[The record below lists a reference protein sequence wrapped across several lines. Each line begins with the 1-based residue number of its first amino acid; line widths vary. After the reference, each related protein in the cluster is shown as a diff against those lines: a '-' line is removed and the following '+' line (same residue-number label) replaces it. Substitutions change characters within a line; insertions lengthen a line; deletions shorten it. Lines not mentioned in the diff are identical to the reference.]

1 MIKWEIHFIIT
12 IKMITINKIIINFT
26 GINHIKNGFKS
37 NFGLHYT
44 YGRGFFENYNL
55 AYDSSSSDYI
65 DRRWLDN
72 NFYGMIFSLNKKT
85 DNYNSIIGGSF
96 NIYDG
101 QHYGEYLWS
110 SESKI
115 SSNFKER
122 FYDDIGDKR
131 EFNVYAKLDYYLS
144 EKISIYGDLQFR
156 NINYNASI
164 TPYSVISGYVEQ
176 GYEEIDKNFNFFNPK
191 LGVFYNQNDS
201 NKYYL
206 SYARAQREPTRAD
219 YASGSPNPEKL
230 DDFELGWRGQ
240 FNNLSLNL
248 NVFYMLYD
256 NQLVLTGERDING
269 YEIRSNIGKS
279 YRLGLEVDSKLF
291 INSNINIES
300 NISLSENK
308 NNNLFF
314 SFDGE
319 LQNFGDTDLAYS
331 PNLIVNNIVN
341 FSPNDKVY
349 FSLRLN
355 YVSEQFFA
363 QTNSLISKLDSY
375 FINDLNFTHKLSL
388 PNYANELKL
397 KILVNNIFDV
407 KYTSYGGYYTYDLP
421 VDQGQKTYEGTYY
434 YPQSGI
440 NILVGLDIKF

>member
-1 MIKWEIHFIIT
+1 
-12 IKMITINKIIINFT
+12 
-26 GINHIKNGFKS
+26 
-37 NFGLHYT
+37 
-44 YGRGFFENYNL
+44 
-55 AYDSSSSDYI
+55 
-65 DRRWLDN
+65 
-72 NFYGMIFSLNKKT
+72 MIFSLNKKT
-85 DNYNSIIGGSF
+85 DNYNAIIGGSF

-101 QHYGEYLWS
+101 QHYGEYMWS
-110 SESKI
+110 YESKL

-131 EFNVYAKLDYYLS
+131 EFNVYTKLDYYLS

-164 TPYSVISGYVEQ
+164 TPYSGISGYVEQ

-191 LGVFYNQNDS
+191 IGVFYNQNDI

-240 FNNLSLNL
+240 INNLSLNL

-279 YRLGLEVDSKLF
+279 YRLGLEVDSKMF

-300 NISLSENK
+300 NISFSENK
-308 NNNLFF
+308 NNNLFY

-331 PNLIVNNIVN
+331 PNLIVNNIIN

-349 FSLRLN
+349 FSLISK

-363 QTNSLISKLDSY
+363 QTNSPISKLDSY
-375 FINDLNFTHKLSL
+375 FINDLNFTHELSL

-397 KILVNNIFDV
+397 KVLVNNIFDV

-421 VDQGQKTYEGTYY
+421 VDQRQKTYEGTYY